1 MFLTGC
7 ADSAGSHKLIS
18 GPESV
23 ERVAAYTDL
32 IVSLQPAADVKLTP
46 SDSDSDS
53 DRMRHLIEENIKT
66 HEPNRF
72 ASINAPAPA
81 GKTLQAT
88 VELKRYDEG
97 NAFARFMLIGLGQI
111 HIDADVILSD
121 FVSKDKLAQYEV
133 TKTFAWGGI
142 YGGATGIKDV
152 EAGFCQAVSDS
163 ILGKD

>member
-7 ADSAGSHKLIS
+7 AGSAGSHKLTS

-46 SDSDSDS
+46 SDSD
-53 DRMRHLIEENIKT
+53 RMRHLIAENIKT
-66 HEPNRF
+66 QEPNRF

>member
-7 ADSAGSHKLIS
+7 AGSAGSHKLIS
-18 GPESV
+18 GPESAQ
-23 ERVAAYTDL
+23 RVAAYTDL

-46 SDSDSDS
+46 SDSD
-53 DRMRHLIEENIKT
+53 RMLHLIAENIKT
-66 HEPNRF
+66 QEPNRF
-72 ASINAPAPA
+72 ASINAPAAA

-97 NAFARFMLIGLGQI
+97 SAFARFMLIGLGQI